1 MEASNF
7 QVKSIPRHTF
17 FEVYDELSHRDWRQ
31 EANSTINIQERQFN
45 PVNPFIENQ
54 ILSKSADTKS
64 KFIIPPLN
72 LGISNEIAQKT
83 TNSYKLGEE
92 NRKKPPAELIA
103 IEIPLNPEGGH
114 LDISSSS
121 SSRKSPAFNSNY
133 QEYNYYS
140 SKNSEISNDSLY
152 IPKIP
157 KSIQSLKSYSPSEN
171 YENMKKYMTRLH
183 ELDSGYTE
191 NEIILKSTYE
201 KNNKTANYSLISILK
216 ECKVVEFLNII
227 NDIMNESYKN
237 NKKTEGCLIKCS
249 RKVKINEE
257 KRLEFLFHA
266 IGSIKF
272 DITKLLHR
280 NILRRYLFS
289 IEKTENIP
297 ETSQWNIFGFRS
309 DPEEFFQKSGS
320 PLALIVGVYVID
332 CISKPLFQKFVETNS
347 SFLEIT
353 LELALESFK
362 LSKLSKIKKNHFTK
376 VPVKNYFRLTAAAV
390 INWFNSKI
398 SNNNIDDYEL
408 TQQVIEK
415 MRDHT
420 AILLDAIDGPMLSNN
435 NLPY

>member
-297 ETSQWNIFGFRS
+297 ETSQ
-309 DPEEFFQKSGS
+309 
-320 PLALIVGVYVID
+320 
-332 CISKPLFQKFVETNS
+332 
-347 SFLEIT
+347 
-353 LELALESFK
+353 
-362 LSKLSKIKKNHFTK
+362 
-376 VPVKNYFRLTAAAV
+376 
-390 INWFNSKI
+390 
-398 SNNNIDDYEL
+398 
-408 TQQVIEK
+408 
-415 MRDHT
+415 
-420 AILLDAIDGPMLSNN
+420 
-435 NLPY
+435 